1 MAPPPPI
8 PKGPLPAGQTTII
21 SASNSALS
29 VARPPP
35 TPRPSLKPKEST
47 RSKIVLGRRLI
58 GGPNEQRVLQLFA
71 AFRLLG
77 QEGGELGDEEAIS
90 REIWEDVGDEDTQQE
105 EEDEADYIL
114 RRRYAYT

>member
-21 SASNSALS
+21 SASNGALS

-47 RSKIVLGRRLI
+47 RSEIVLSRRLI

-77 QEGGELGDEEAIS
+77 QEEGELGDEEAIS
-90 REIWEDVGDEDTQQE
+90 REIWEDVGDEDT
-105 EEDEADYIL
+105 
-114 RRRYAYT
+114 